1 MRLPHA
7 LRGLVSGEAALP
19 RSLVLW
25 LIDEFRSSAQTKAVR
40 PQRGESAVDLT
51 PRQSQVLELLKRG
64 RRTAD
69 IGGEL
74 FLSPVTVRRHIS
86 SMVRKLRVPDR
97 QAILDLFGEERER
110 G

>member
-1 MRLPHA
+1 M
-7 LRGLVSGEAALP
+7 
-19 RSLVLW
+19 
-25 LIDEFRSSAQTKAVR
+25 
-40 PQRGESAVDLT
+40 
-51 PRQSQVLELLKRG
+51 LELLKRG
-64 RRTAD
+64 RTTAE